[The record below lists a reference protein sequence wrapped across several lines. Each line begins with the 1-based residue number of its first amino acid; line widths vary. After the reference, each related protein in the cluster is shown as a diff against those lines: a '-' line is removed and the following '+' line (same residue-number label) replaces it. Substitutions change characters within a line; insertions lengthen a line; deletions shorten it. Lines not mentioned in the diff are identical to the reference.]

1 MQLSDRLIYA
11 LGGLAILMIIGMF
24 ASSWRMIVYPVI
36 LVMGISILFG
46 FVSELPNRKRPLLV
60 AGSVVV
66 LFGLLFTL
74 IDIMTGGDPTGRS
87 TNYVL
92 GMTPPTALY
101 MISFPLLIVLAGV
114 LYGLTFQQEDVE
126 EVLEEKAL
134 ADEIDSEEGG
144 TQ

>member
-11 LGGLAILMIIGMF
+11 LGGLAILMIIGML
-24 ASSWRMIVYPVI
+24 ASSWRMILYPII

-46 FVSELPNRKRPLLV
+46 NLRELPDRKQPLLV
-60 AGSVVV
+60 AGLVVV
-66 LFGLLFTL
+66 LFGSLFIV

-101 MISFPLLIVLAGV
+101 MIGFPLLVVLAGV
-114 LYGLTFQQEDVE
+114 LYGLTFQQEDAE

-134 ADEIDSEEGG
+134 ADEVEREGG

>member
-11 LGGLAILMIIGMF
+11 LGGLAILMIIGML
-24 ASSWRMIVYPVI
+24 ASSWRMILYPII

-46 FVSELPNRKRPLLV
+46 NLRELPDRKRPLLV
-60 AGSVVV
+60 AGLVVV
-66 LFGLLFTL
+66 LFGSLFIV

-101 MISFPLLIVLAGV
+101 MIGFPLLVVLAGV
-114 LYGLTFQQEDVE
+114 LYGLTFQQEDAE

-134 ADEIDSEEGG
+134 ADEVDREGG

>member
-24 ASSWRMIVYPVI
+24 ASSWRMILYPVI

-46 FVSELPNRKRPLLV
+46 SLSELPDRKRPLLV
-60 AGSVVV
+60 AGSIVV
-66 LFGLLFTL
+66 LFGLLFTS

-101 MISFPLLIVLAGV
+101 MISFPLLVVLAGL
-114 LYGLTFQQEDVE
+114 LYALTFQQEDVQ

-134 ADEIDSEEGG
+134 ADEVDSEGG
-144 TQ
+144 GQ

>member
-24 ASSWRMIVYPVI
+24 TSSWRLI
-36 LVMGISILFG
+36 LYSAILLMGISILFG
-46 FVSELPNRKRPLLV
+46 FLRELPGRKRPLLV

-66 LFGLLFTL
+66 LFGALFIA
-74 IDIMTGGDPTGRS
+74 IDVMTGGDPTGRS

-101 MISFPLLIVLAGV
+101 MISFPLVVVLAGV
-114 LYGLTFQQEDVE
+114 LYGLTFQQEDVD
-126 EVLEEKAL
+126 EVLEEKAV
-134 ADEIDSEEGG
+134 ADEIDSEGG
-144 TQ
+144 EQ

>member
-11 LGGLAILMIIGMF
+11 LGGLAILMIIGML
-24 ASSWRMIVYPVI
+24 ASSWRMILYPII

-46 FVSELPNRKRPLLV
+46 NLRELPERKQPLLV
-60 AGSVVV
+60 AGLVVV
-66 LFGLLFTL
+66 LFGSLFIA
-74 IDIMTGGDPTGRS
+74 IDVMTGGDPTGRS

-101 MISFPLLIVLAGV
+101 MIGFPLLVVLAGV
-114 LYGLTFQQEDVE
+114 LYGLTFQQEDAD

-134 ADEIDSEEGG
+134 ADEVDREGG
-144 TQ
+144 AQ

>member
-11 LGGLAILMIIGMF
+11 LGGLAILMIIGML
-24 ASSWRMIVYPVI
+24 ASSWRMILYPII

-46 FVSELPNRKRPLLV
+46 NLRELPDRKQSLLV
-60 AGSVVV
+60 AGLVVV
-66 LFGLLFTL
+66 LFGSLFIV

-101 MISFPLLIVLAGV
+101 MIGFPLLVVLAGV
-114 LYGLTFQQEDVE
+114 LYALTFQQEDAE

-134 ADEIDSEEGG
+134 ANEVDREGG

>member
-24 ASSWRMIVYPVI
+24 ASSWRMILYPVI

-46 FVSELPNRKRPLLV
+46 SLSELPDRKRPLLV
-60 AGSVVV
+60 AGSIVV
-66 LFGLLFTL
+66 LFGLLFTS

-101 MISFPLLIVLAGV
+101 MISFPLLTVLAGL
-114 LYGLTFQQEDVE
+114 LYALTFRQEDVE

-134 ADEIDSEEGG
+134 ADEVDSEGG
-144 TQ
+144 GQ